1 VHAICQLSNSDEVEA
16 SSHGDTL
23 RVELFFTISN
33 ADSDSMHVELIETID
48 AEERTEAAREVVP
61 FLPLFLVKKPI
72 VPAMLLLTFRG
83 KKKGYGFKLFLFRLL
98 QTVTDSGSSPG
109 SELL

>member
-1 VHAICQLSNSDEVEA
+1 MHAICQPSNSDEVEA

-23 RVELFFTISN
+23 RVELFSTISQ
-33 ADSDSMHVELIETID
+33 ADSDSMLVEIIETTD
-48 AEERTEAAREVVP
+48 AEEKTEAAGEVVP

-83 KKKGYGFKLFLFRLL
+83 KKGIWL
-98 QTVTDSGSSPG
+98 
-109 SELL
+109 